1 MTASGLIDVHA
12 HFTTESYVAQAKAA
26 GHRRA
31 DGMPEE
37 FWPRW
42 TVARQLDLMNEAGIA
57 TAMLSMSSPGV
68 HFGNDRAACLLAR
81 EVNES
86 AAEII
91 RRHPR
96 RFGLFATLPLPA
108 IDGALEEITYSFDEL
123 GAAGVILLSNSAG
136 RYLGHPQLSPVLAEL
151 DRRAAVVLLHP
162 TSCVGHENVSCDRPR
177 PMIEF
182 MFDTARSVVDLVL
195 SGAAGRYPHLKIIV
209 PHAGGVL
216 PLLADRVERFRSIST
231 EPGDGRPFKAAM
243 ARLYY
248 DLAGDPSPV
257 QLDALRALSSP
268 DQLLYGS
275 DCAWTREEQILRT
288 IRMLDATSARQG
300 ETWRQL
306 TTRNAERLLTEAA
319 LPEAPGG
326 PAQGF

>member
-1 MTASGLIDVHA
+1 
-12 HFTTESYVAQAKAA
+12 
-26 GHRRA
+26 
-31 DGMPEE
+31 
-37 FWPRW
+37 
-42 TVARQLDLMNEAGIA
+42 
-57 TAMLSMSSPGV
+57 
-68 HFGNDRAACLLAR
+68 
-81 EVNES
+81 
-86 AAEII
+86 
-91 RRHPR
+91 
-96 RFGLFATLPLPA
+96 
-108 IDGALEEITYSFDEL
+108 
-123 GAAGVILLSNSAG
+123 
-136 RYLGHPQLSPVLAEL
+136 
-151 DRRAAVVLLHP
+151 VVLLHP

-216 PLLADRVERFRSIST
+216 PLLADRVERFRSISA